1 MKYCALTR
9 RRQHFAVCHVTDG
22 THVGPQRLHIGQAAS
37 ASRPAARS
45 RPISGSSA
53 PSSGP

>member
-1 MKYCALTR
+1 MPRVLIE
-9 RRQHFAVCHVTDG
+9 RRQHFAVGDITDG
-22 THVGPQRLHIGQAAS
+22 AHVGPQRLQIGQAAS

-45 RPISGSSA
+45 RPMSGSSA